1 MPESSP
7 PDAPLGLLLA
17 DPLDLRP
24 VLERP
29 LPAAAAGLAQRPTK
43 VPRGVDELHLD
54 APDADPNDLEEQRW
68 AVVVAP
74 GKAGDAAL
82 EALAPLLELR
92 AAEQGAPVI
101 QYRNAPLGAGYE
113 EALRWR
119 EEVWRGEPEPERP
132 RYLLL
137 VGELDELS
145 LELQH
150 TLSSVAFVGR
160 LHAPE
165 PAGLAAYAHK
175 VARWASSP
183 SPRTQPDLLFF
194 TPDDGTEATAHGRRL
209 LIDPCRALAEARSSF
224 PAAEIAELPAAR
236 TVAELVHALQ
246 RPEPAVLLSLGH
258 GLAAGRERWPS
269 PAQRRAI
276 QGALIVG
283 AQSPSLLDRLLGADA
298 VREGPLLPGG
308 LWLMVACFAAGTPS
322 HSAFEPWLAELLEH
336 DAYAQRV
343 ERIHQLLP
351 RPGEP
356 PFLAAMPLAALANP
370 QGPLAIVGHVDLA
383 WTFAYLD
390 AQRHGRGRPERIFG
404 CLRAMVRGS
413 RAGVALD
420 ALMRSF
426 REVNDELLLD
436 YEAEATALRRHRPWE
451 GDPRRR
457 ANAFM
462 LRNDLRGYVLLGD
475 PAARLPLSPRAR

>member
-1 MPESSP
+1 M
-7 PDAPLGLLLA
+7 
-17 DPLDLRP
+17 
-24 VLERP
+24 
-29 LPAAAAGLAQRPTK
+29 
-43 VPRGVDELHLD
+43 
-54 APDADPNDLEEQRW
+54 
-68 AVVVAP
+68 
-74 GKAGDAAL
+74 
-82 EALAPLLELR
+82 
-92 AAEQGAPVI
+92 
-101 QYRNAPLGAGYE
+101 
-113 EALRWR
+113 
-119 EEVWRGEPEPERP
+119 
-132 RYLLL
+132 
-137 VGELDELS
+137 
-145 LELQH
+145 
-150 TLSSVAFVGR
+150 
-160 LHAPE
+160 
-165 PAGLAAYAHK
+165 
-175 VARWASSP
+175 
-183 SPRTQPDLLFF
+183 
-194 TPDDGTEATAHGRRL
+194 
-209 LIDPCRALAEARSSF
+209 
-224 PAAEIAELPAAR
+224 
-236 TVAELVHALQ
+236 
-246 RPEPAVLLSLGH
+246 
-258 GLAAGRERWPS
+258 
-269 PAQRRAI
+269 
-276 QGALIVG
+276 G

-436 YEAEATALRRHRPWE
+436 YEAEATALDATAPGRVTPAAAPTRSCSATTCV
-451 GDPRRR
+451 GTCCSATRRR
-457 ANAFM
+457 GCPC
-462 LRNDLRGYVLLGD
+462 R
-475 PAARLPLSPRAR
+475 PALARSTVTGPWPQPSPP